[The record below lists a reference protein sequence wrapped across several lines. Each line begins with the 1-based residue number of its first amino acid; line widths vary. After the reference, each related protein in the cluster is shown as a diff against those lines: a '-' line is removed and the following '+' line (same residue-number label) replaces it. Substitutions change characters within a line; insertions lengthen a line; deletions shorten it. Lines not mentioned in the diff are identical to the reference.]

1 VSTEV
6 ALVDLDIAA
15 PPDRRVKVAGNIY
28 RVPGDPPTGWLLAFR
43 SLTARFA
50 DESADELEI
59 VAQLRDALVDLFCLR
74 QPDKEQEVL
83 EGVDSLG
90 VPVLVQAVN
99 SIYTATEA
107 PIEEEQPAAR
117 PTRPAGTRSTS
128 PSKRRASSASSSS
141 SGS

>member
-99 SIYTATEA
+99 SIYAATED
-107 PIEEEQPAAR
+107 PVEEPAR

>member
-15 PPDRRVKVAGNIY
+15 PPDRRVKVAGNVY

-50 DESADELEI
+50 DETADELEI

-99 SIYTATEA
+99 NIYTATEA
-107 PIEEEQPAAR
+107 PIEEEPAR
-117 PTRPAGTRSTS
+117 PTRAAGTRSTS